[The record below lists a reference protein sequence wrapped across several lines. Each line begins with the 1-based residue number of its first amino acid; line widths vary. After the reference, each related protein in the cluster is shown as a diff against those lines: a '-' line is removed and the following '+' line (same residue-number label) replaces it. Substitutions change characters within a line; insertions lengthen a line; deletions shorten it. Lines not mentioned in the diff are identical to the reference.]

1 MTLAERIYKSDFVRR
16 VNQMVARRTSRVNL
30 DIYYSPYCY
39 SSSSWRGLLKPKI
52 APKETKFFM
61 RLNGL
66 SEREASSIY
75 GIVEEYQGAFYGLET
90 AITQYLQDN
99 RRKWGEEGR

>member
-1 MTLAERIYKSDFVRR
+1 MTLAERMCESGFVHRI
-16 VNQMVARRTSRVNL
+16 NQMVARRTGRVNL
-30 DIYYSPYCY
+30 DIYNSPYCY
-39 SSSSWRGLLKPKI
+39 SSSSWRGLLKPRI
-52 APKETKFFM
+52 APVGTRFFM
-61 RLNGL
+61 RLKGL
-66 SEREASSIY
+66 SEREASTLY

>member
-1 MTLAERIYKSDFVRR
+1 MTLAEKIYKSGFVRR
-16 VNQMVARRTSRVNL
+16 INQMVARRTGRVNL

-39 SSSSWRGLLKPKI
+39 SSSSWRGLWKPRK
-52 APKETKFFM
+52 APEGTIFLM

-66 SEREASSIY
+66 SEREDSSIF
-75 GIVEEYQGAFYGLET
+75 GMVEEYQGAFYDLEN
-90 AITQYLQDN
+90 AITQYLQEN

>member
-1 MTLAERIYKSDFVRR
+1 MTLTERICESDFVHRI
-16 VNQMVARRTSRVNL
+16 NHMVARRTGRVNL
-30 DIYYSPYCY
+30 DIYYSPYSY
-39 SSSSWRGLLKPKI
+39 SSSSWRGLWKPKR
-52 APKETKFFM
+52 APEGTKFFM

-66 SEREASSIY
+66 SEREAFSIF

-99 RRKWGEEGR
+99 RKKWGEEGR